1 MWYKELGEL
10 VWLWVPRDLNL
21 PEGDKATVIS
31 EGRTCGYDWEQPKG
45 LMIKPILLW
54 MHTLCTS
61 CLSPKGQQLF
71 STSVSLMILETL
83 WWYCMCLS
91 MCLWTLVHLCV
102 CVSLSICV
110 TVCIYFSSGG
120 LICVCI
126 CLWSVFLSVCLSCMY
141 QSVWLCL
148 HVCVHPCVVVC
159 MCVCV
164 FYLYSVI
171 IFWLCGAPEPIF
183 LARGL
188 QCWVQNQL
196 PLMSFGV
203 RAALCVD
210 IVLKS
215 MFG

>member
-1 MWYKELGEL
+1 
-10 VWLWVPRDLNL
+10 
-21 PEGDKATVIS
+21 
-31 EGRTCGYDWEQPKG
+31 
-45 LMIKPILLW
+45 
-54 MHTLCTS
+54 
-61 CLSPKGQQLF
+61 
-71 STSVSLMILETL
+71 
-83 WWYCMCLS
+83 MCLS
-91 MCLWTLVHLCV
+91 ICLWTLVHLCV

-110 TVCIYFSSGG
+110 TVCIYFSLCGAYLCMYLFVVCVSVCVSILCV
-120 LICVCI
+120 LICM
-126 CLWSVFLSVCLSCMY
+126 SVSTCMCV
-141 QSVWLCL
+141 SLCS
-148 HVCVHPCVVVC
+148 VC

-196 PLMSFGV
+196 PLMPFGV
-203 RAALCVD
+203 RAALCDD